1 MPSPYAGS
9 FSAPQLHKPSPEPLF
24 HTAPRMRPGVMAK
37 HVYLQHV
44 AFAFIAGGLLTYLCV
59 TFLGNTGTTIV
70 YSLPDI
76 HPDHAIA
83 IS

>member
-1 MPSPYAGS
+1 
-9 FSAPQLHKPSPEPLF
+9 
-24 HTAPRMRPGVMAK
+24 MRPGVMAK